1 MSRRP
6 VIQRARKLRQDG
18 NAPEDVAWQVLRKL
32 RGFGYPVRR
41 QHPIG
46 PYIADFAIQK
56 AMLVIEI
63 DGGVHASEGVGLRD
77 AEREVYLRSL
87 GWRVVRIDAQT
98 AMSADHVM
106 SIVSEA
112 LGI

>member
-1 MSRRP
+1 M
-6 VIQRARKLRQDG
+6 
-18 NAPEDVAWQVLRKL
+18 PEDVAWQALCKL
-32 RGFGYPVRR
+32 RAFGYPVRR

-63 DGGVHASEGVGLRD
+63 DGGVHSSAGARLRD
-77 AEREVYLRSL
+77 VEREMYLKGL
-87 GWRVVRIDAQT
+87 VWRVVRIDAQV
-98 AMSADHVM
+98 ALSADHVM
-106 SIVSEA
+106 AIVTEA